1 MSEVP
6 KSDTGIHATADA
18 TNPFAPIDYT
28 SRLKAPSRHTG
39 TFHAMQPLQ
48 PGQLYGTA
56 HWMSPPKPLS
66 PRPLPQKSEELPPA
80 QGFPSFSAPFPPYE
94 DRSPAEPAPG
104 NVPAAPSVSDIPP
117 YLKRRPALV
126 RTDTHA
132 QPPYEATVEPCNA
145 TAFQAPPPA
154 AEAGS
159 ASAAQPDLPSAGQA
173 PSHRSRRSRVAR
185 HQLET
190 APVPETEAQDE
201 TTSESPFADP
211 LPPLPEMPS
220 GFSFPPA
227 GEVSPEQESPL
238 FPAGGEPGA
247 LMRRRFIP
255 ALPTGPTCRRAP
267 PSFRR
272 SLSPSRQTKRM
283 PFLPAA
289 GIRRLFRSSPLKCPL
304 LRCGT
309 LFRLPRIRMP
319 RRGRMRTPA
328 FLLRTCPEALRPEI
342 RPLRRHRSVPNVLR
356 FAPHAWPR

>member
-66 PRPLPQKSEELPPA
+66 PRPLPQKIEELPPA

-159 ASAAQPDLPSAGQA
+159 ASAAQPDVLSAGQA
-173 PSHRSRRSRVAR
+173 PVPPFPTQPRGASSAGDGARSRNRG
-185 HQLET
+185 
-190 APVPETEAQDE
+190 
-201 TTSESPFADP
+201 
-211 LPPLPEMPS
+211 S
-220 GFSFPPA
+220 GRDY
-227 GEVSPEQESPL
+227 L
-238 FPAGGEPGA
+238 
-247 LMRRRFIP
+247 
-255 ALPTGPTCRRAP
+255 
-267 PSFRR
+267 
-272 SLSPSRQTKRM
+272 
-283 PFLPAA
+283 
-289 GIRRLFRSSPLKCPL
+289 
-304 LRCGT
+304 
-309 LFRLPRIRMP
+309 
-319 RRGRMRTPA
+319 
-328 FLLRTCPEALRPEI
+328 
-342 RPLRRHRSVPNVLR
+342 
-356 FAPHAWPR
+356 

>member
-6 KSDTGIHATADA
+6 KSSDAAQTSGDA

-28 SRLKAPSRHTG
+28 SRLKAPVRHTG
-39 TFHAMQPLQ
+39 AFHAMQPLQ

-56 HWMSPPKPLS
+56 HWMTPPKPLS

-94 DRSPAEPAPG
+94 DRSPAEPAPE

-159 ASAAQPDLPSAGQA
+159 ESAAQPDVPSAGQA

-190 APVPETEAQDE
+190 APVPGTEAQDE
-201 TTSESPFADP
+201 TVSESPFADP
-211 LPPLPEMPS
+211 LPLLPEMPS
-220 GFSFPPA
+220 GFSFPPP
-227 GEVSPEQESPL
+227 VRYPPSRRVLFFPPEAS
-238 FPAGGEPGA
+238 
-247 LMRRRFIP
+247 
-255 ALPTGPTCRRAP
+255 RAP
-267 PSFRR
+267 LCAAVSSRR
-272 SLSPSRQTKRM
+272 SL
-283 PFLPAA
+283 PARPVGGLRLHFA
-289 GIRRLFRSSPLKCPL
+289 GASARAGRRNGCLFC
-304 LRCGT
+304 
-309 LFRLPRIRMP
+309 
-319 RRGRMRTPA
+319 RRWGYA
-328 FLLRTCPEALRPEI
+328 ACSGAAL
-342 RPLRRHRSVPNVLR
+342 
-356 FAPHAWPR
+356 

>member
-159 ASAAQPDLPSAGQA
+159 ASAAQPDVPSAGQA
-173 PSHRSRRSRVAR
+173 PPHRSRRSRVAR

-190 APVPETEAQDE
+190 APIPGTTAQDE
-201 TTSESPFADP
+201 TVPESPFADP

-227 GEVSPEQESPL
+227 GEVSTEHESPL
-238 FPAGGEPGA
+238 FPAGG
-247 LMRRRFIP
+247 
-255 ALPTGPTCRRAP
+255 
-267 PSFRR
+267 
-272 SLSPSRQTKRM
+272 
-283 PFLPAA
+283 
-289 GIRRLFRSSPLKCPL
+289 
-304 LRCGT
+304 
-309 LFRLPRIRMP
+309 
-319 RRGRMRTPA
+319 
-328 FLLRTCPEALRPEI
+328 
-342 RPLRRHRSVPNVLR
+342 
-356 FAPHAWPR
+356 

>member
-94 DRSPAEPAPG
+94 DRSPAEPAPE

-117 YLKRRPALV
+117 YLKGGPLWSAQTHTLNRRTKPPWSHATPRLFKRRLRQPKPVRRRRLSLTCLPPARRRPIVPGAAAWRVISWRRRPFPAQRL
-126 RTDTHA
+126 RT
-132 QPPYEATVEPCNA
+132 
-145 TAFQAPPPA
+145 
-154 AEAGS
+154 
-159 ASAAQPDLPSAGQA
+159 
-173 PSHRSRRSRVAR
+173 RRSLNPPSRIPCRPCRRCRPAF
-185 HQLET
+185 
-190 APVPETEAQDE
+190 P
-201 TTSESPFADP
+201 S
-211 LPPLPEMPS
+211 LPPVR
-220 GFSFPPA
+220 FPPS
-227 GEVSPEQESPL
+227 VRVPCSPPEASRAP
-238 FPAGGEPGA
+238 

-267 PSFRR
+267 PSFHR

-283 PFLPAA
+283 PFWPTV
-289 GIRRLFRSSPLKCPL
+289 GIRRLFRSSPLKCPR

-342 RPLRRHRSVPNVLR
+342 RPLRRHRSVPSVLR
-356 FAPHAWPR
+356 FAPHAWPH